1 MFSVGAI
8 APASA
13 ADSQVFGI
21 QQAVTDPNG
30 GEIAYTVTKLLPS
43 GDAVPYPVS
52 GQLYEVT
59 VRANA
64 INGLVIPVIPNF
76 SAQTES
82 GQSYP
87 ALAGAWTPLGFNSA
101 LLLPGGSSSGK
112 IYFDAAGE
120 APTGVAYNGAGES
133 LSLDRTARG
142 VRRGSSH
149 RGRAAPEESAQRTE
163 ESGAPA
169 ESESADSGAA
179 ADSEANGDVA
189 PRARKKGRSSSCRR
203 YCPATTK
210 SGSPCPPL
218 TTPDR

>member
-1 MFSVGAI
+1 MEIKKLAGAVAATTVMFSVGSI

-21 QQAVTDPNG
+21 QQSVTDPNG
-30 GEIAYTVTKLLPS
+30 GQIAYTVTKLLPS

-64 INGLVIPVIPNF
+64 INGLVIPVVPNF

-87 ALAGAWTPLGFNSA
+87 ALAGAWTPLGLNSA

-112 IYFDAAGE
+112 IYFDAVGEPPTSVVYNGGGEMLAWAEPPTASEEAVPAEVAASDEGDSGGGE
-120 APTGVAYNGAGES
+120 AGA
-133 LSLDRTARG
+133 AA
-142 VRRGSSH
+142 GSE
-149 RGRAAPEESAQRTE
+149 GT
-163 ESGAPA
+163 
-169 ESESADSGAA
+169 DSGAA
-179 ADSEANGDVA
+179 DTEANADVA
-189 PRARKKGRSSSCRR
+189 TSEEG
-203 YCPATTK
+203 
-210 SGSPCPPL
+210 
-218 TTPDR
+218 

>member
-1 MFSVGAI
+1 VEIKKLAGAVAATTFMFSVGAL

-21 QQAVTDPNG
+21 QQAVTDPSG

-64 INGLVIPVIPNF
+64 INGLVTPVVPNF

-87 ALAGAWTPLGFNSA
+87 ALAGAWTPLGLNSA

-120 APTGVAYNGAGES
+120 APTGVAYNGAGAS
-133 LSLDRTARG
+133 LVWSEPPEA
-142 VRRGSSH
+142 SEEE
-149 RGRAAPEESAQRTE
+149 AAPEEAAPEEEAPAE
-163 ESGAPA
+163 ESAPA
-169 ESESADSGAA
+169 ESGSSDTGAA
-179 ADSEANGDVA
+179 DAEANADVA
-189 PRARKKGRSSSCRR
+189 AASEEEG
-203 YCPATTK
+203 
-210 SGSPCPPL
+210 
-218 TTPDR
+218 

>member
-1 MFSVGAI
+1 MELKKLAGAVAATTVMFSIGAV

-13 ADSQVFGI
+13 ADNQAFGI
-21 QQAVTDPNG
+21 QQSVTDANG

-43 GDAVPYPVS
+43 GDAVPYPLS

-64 INGLVIPVIPNF
+64 MNGIVTPAVPNF
-76 SAQTES
+76 SALTES

-101 LLLPGGSSSGK
+101 PLLPGGSSTGK
-112 IYFDAAGE
+112 IYFDAVGE
-120 APTGVAYNGAGES
+120 PPTGVAYNGAGQS
-133 LSLDRTARG
+133 LSWIEPPAASEEEVATEEEAAPAEE
-142 VRRGSSH
+142 
-149 RGRAAPEESAQRTE
+149 AAPEEGASE

-179 ADSEANGDVA
+179 DAEANGDVA
-189 PRARKKGRSSSCRR
+189 AASEEEE
-203 YCPATTK
+203 
-210 SGSPCPPL
+210 
-218 TTPDR
+218 

>member
-1 MFSVGAI
+1 VDIKKLAGAVAATTFMFSVGVI

-13 ADSQVFGI
+13 ADSQAFGI

-43 GDAVPYPVS
+43 GDAVPYPLS

-76 SAQTES
+76 SAQTAS

-87 ALAGAWTPLGFNSA
+87 ALAGAWTPQGFNSA
-101 LLLPGGSSSGK
+101 ILLAGGSTSGK
-112 IYFDAAGE
+112 IYFDAVGE
-120 APTGVAYNGAGES
+120 APTGVAYNGGGES
-133 LSLDRTARG
+133 LVWIEPPAASEEE
-142 VRRGSSH
+142 
-149 RGRAAPEESAQRTE
+149 AAPEEEAPAAE
-163 ESGAPA
+163 EAAPEEGAPA

-179 ADSEANGDVA
+179 DTEANADVA
-189 PRARKKGRSSSCRR
+189 TSEEE
-203 YCPATTK
+203 
-210 SGSPCPPL
+210 
-218 TTPDR
+218 